1 MLGQYDLNLHRG
13 LAMNRKMVCVA
24 ITAWMLWQETLL
36 PNTLGLPSWQ
46 LDSEFSGESAC
57 GETRMIRILDQI
69 LRAGNDGT
77 TIINQPTIQ
86 EGTVWREQPNGDRT
100 RIRFFCLPE
109 TIDPRDS
116 WSSIPSCLSR
126 VEMHNN
132 RSWPSPTRT
141 SFV

>member
-1 MLGQYDLNLHRG
+1 
-13 LAMNRKMVCVA
+13 MNRKMVCVP
-24 ITAWMLWQETLL
+24 ITAWMLWQDTLL

-46 LDSEFSGESAC
+46 LDREFSGESAC
-57 GETRMIRILDQI
+57 GEARKIRILDQI

-86 EGTVWREQPNGDRT
+86 EGTVWLEQPNGDRT
-100 RIRFFCLPE
+100 SIRLFCLPE

-126 VEMHNN
+126 VEMHNDH
-132 RSWPSPTRT
+132 S
-141 SFV
+141 